1 MMASAFAPLSLL
13 AVSAGAVLGALLRYL
28 ANVTALHYI
37 GHRFPWATLAV
48 NLLGCFL
55 AGALLAWV
63 MRGAVSETGRL
74 FWMVGFLGALTTF
87 SAFSVETLT
96 LLQSGALSKVAVNIG
111 LNVVGSLLAVTFGFW
126 LVRDVLS

>member
-1 MMASAFAPLSLL
+1 MAHALAPWSLL
-13 AVSAGAVLGALLRYL
+13 AVAAGAVLGALLRYL
-28 ANVTALHYI
+28 TNVAALHWL
-37 GHRFPWATLAV
+37 GHRFPWATLTV

-63 MRGAVSETGRL
+63 MRGAVGEHARL

-96 LLQSGALSKVAVNIG
+96 LLQSGELADVL
-111 LNVVGSLLAVTFGFW
+111 LNVVLNVLGALAAVLIGFW
-126 LVRDVLS
+126 LVRDVFA